1 MRLLILLFLFMPAM
15 SSACSCYY
23 TETFCEYTKNFFE
36 WTEGETVVVR
46 ARFKAFRTP
55 DVNGYA
61 PLFDFVILEVIAGEI
76 DAPIVSLWG
85 QDGGNC
91 NGPIMQ
97 LTEGD
102 EYMVMFSS
110 RPGYSTYYGGL
121 ADGIENP
128 YPIHDFPGCGPAT
141 LSIRGATVTGAIAPG
156 ISTISTI
163 RFRQQLAECVGEEV
177 IVKPEYPLLP
187 VYEVTVSPNPAR
199 ESFTVA
205 FTVPAPVLQVSL
217 YDMLGRLISREQ
229 LNGALISSHEV
240 IIEKLPA
247 GVYVLVMETD
257 GIRVKKQ
264 VVKY

>member
-1 MRLLILLFLFMPAM
+1 MRLLILLFLFMPVM
-15 SSACSCYY
+15 SSACSCFY
-23 TETFCEYTKNFFE
+23 TESFCEYTENFFE

-46 ARFKAFRTP
+46 ARFKEFRTP

-61 PLFDFVILEVIAGEI
+61 PLFDFVILEVIAGEM
-76 DAPIVSLWG
+76 DASIVSLWG

-97 LTEGD
+97 LNEGA

-110 RPGYSTYYGGL
+110 RPGYTSYYGDL
-121 ADGIENP
+121 ATGINNP

-141 LSIRGATVTGAIAPG
+141 LPISGTTITGAIAPG
-156 ISTISTI
+156 ISSISVSS
-163 RFRQQLAECVGEEV
+163 FRQQLAECVGEEV
-177 IVKPEYPLLP
+177 IANPENPLFP
-187 VYEVTVSPNPAR
+187 VYEATVSPNPAR
-199 ESFTVA
+199 EFFTVTFA
-205 FTVPAPVLQVSL
+205 EPAPVFQISL